1 MGFGRLLTKLTKRP
15 KVKKALKKLK
25 EKNTAKTTNTKILK
39 AKPFKVASKS
49 KSKIIIGRGVKVATS
64 GGLLSQKKTIKDK
77 KLLGV

>member
-15 KVKKALKKLK
+15 KVRKALKKVK
-25 EKNTAKTTNTKILK
+25 QKNNAKTTNTKKLK
-39 AKPFKVASKS
+39 SKPFKFASKS
-49 KSKIIIGRGVKVATS
+49 KSYVSIGRSGRVVTS

>member
-1 MGFGRLLTKLTKRP
+1 MAFGKLLRELIKRP
-15 KVKKALKKLK
+15 KVKKVLKKVK
-25 EKNTAKTTNTKILK
+25 QKNTAKTTNTKILK